1 MSAAN
6 ARILIADDEDS
17 LRWVLE
23 KGLRQAGHEV
33 TSVKDGEE
41 ALRAVEA
48 EPFDLVFLDV
58 RMPGLD
64 GLTVLGR
71 LRERRAD
78 ATVVVMTAH
87 GTMDTAI
94 QAMQRGA
101 YDYLAKPF
109 DLDEVLL
116 LVERALT
123 ARRLTQEVTQLKS
136 GLQEVWEFGALIG
149 RHPRMQDVYKTIGR
163 IAGSDVSV
171 LLRGESG
178 TGKELIARAIHHYS
192 RRAGRPFV
200 AVSCAAIPGT
210 LLESEMFGHERG
222 AFTDAKERR
231 LGRFELAHGGTLYL
245 DEIGDM
251 PVELQMKLLRALQE
265 RTIERLGGH
274 DPIRVDVR
282 VLAATNRDLE
292 ALMKEGRFR
301 EDLYY
306 RLNVVTVALPPLR
319 ERRRDIP
326 LLVEHFLAKHA
337 AELGERGVAPEAL
350 DRLVGHDWPGNVREL
365 ENVVQRAMVM
375 ATGSVIL
382 PEHLP
387 IGPVSAAASVAVD
400 ATLEEIIERKL
411 VECVRGLRE
420 HASANLYDLMIG
432 LVEKPLLRAVL
443 RETGGNQ
450 VRAAQILG
458 INRNTLRKKLLEHGI
473 DVEEMGRE

>member
-1 MSAAN
+1 MR
-6 ARILIADDEDS
+6 ARVLVADDEDS

-23 KGLRQAGHEV
+23 RGLRQAGYDV
-33 TSVKDGEE
+33 AAVKDGEE
-41 ALRAVEA
+41 AIQAFGA

-58 RMPGLD
+58 KMPGMD
-64 GLTVLGR
+64 GLTALER
-71 LRERRAD
+71 LRALRPD
-78 ATVVVMTAH
+78 ACVIVVTAH

-94 QAMQRGA
+94 KAMQRGA
-101 YDYLAKPF
+101 YDYLTKPF

-116 LVERALT
+116 LAERALS
-123 ARRLTQEVTQLKS
+123 ASRLSQEVGRLRS
-136 GLQEVWEFGALIG
+136 GLQEVREFSALIG
-149 RHPRMQDVYKTIGR
+149 HHPRMQDVYKTIGR
-163 IAGSDVSV
+163 IAATDVTV

-178 TGKELIARAIHHYS
+178 TGKELVARAIHHYS
-192 RRAGRPFV
+192 RRSGRPFV
-200 AVSCAAIPGT
+200 AISCAAIPGP

-222 AFTDAKERR
+222 AFTDARERK
-231 LGRFELAHGGTLYL
+231 LGKFELAHGGTLYL

-251 PVELQMKLLRALQE
+251 PVELQSKLLRALQE
-265 RTIERLGGH
+265 RSIERVGGH
-274 DPIRVDVR
+274 EPIAVDVR

-306 RLNVVTVALPPLR
+306 RLNVVTVNLPPLR

-326 LLVEHFLAKHA
+326 LLVEHFLAKYA
-337 AELGERGVAPEAL
+337 GELGERGVAPDAL
-350 DRLVGHDWPGNVREL
+350 DRLVGYEWPGNVREL
-365 ENVVQRAMVM
+365 ENVIQRAMVM
-375 ATGSVIL
+375 ATGGVIL

-411 VECVRGLRE
+411 MECVRGLRQRG
-420 HASANLYDLMIG
+420 SANLYDLMIA

-450 VRAAQILG
+450 LRAAQILG
-458 INRNTLRKKLLEHGI
+458 INRNTLRKKLTEHGI
-473 DVEEMGRE
+473 DPGGLSQ